1 MHAIILQVFSSMV
14 KGSYVACTRRSGRRV
29 TRCAQLRCTLFD
41 EDRIGDVN
49 VNNAPR
55 NIVEDEHVT
64 KFDVIIASATEPPLT
79 TVQGASSTKN
89 ISAIRAWK
97 KEEMLVA
104 IDDIEFNGYSVWA
117 FAKNMAFLPHK

>member
-1 MHAIILQVFSSMV
+1 
-14 KGSYVACTRRSGRRV
+14 
-29 TRCAQLRCTLFD
+29 LFD